1 MSTLIAKTAVVRK
14 TGTVA
19 PGTPFTEA
27 DAKEVEWLVAN
38 AGAVVVPDQAPA
50 AVVVPDQAPAL
61 QVGRARK

>member
-50 AVVVPDQAPAL
+50 APEPAPVL
-61 QVGRARK
+61 QVGRTRK